1 MKRPASRL
9 AAAALLFALTS
20 GTAALAQQPAAEPAT
35 PAAANLTKNQ
45 LDLARSVVL
54 GSGMGRSF
62 EALVPTFAEQIRQL
76 YVTRPEIQKDLD
88 TVLEQIKPEIEKKK
102 EDLITA
108 AARTMASH
116 LSEADLGQIDT
127 FFKSQAGQRYVA
139 AQPLVLDDIFN
150 DMRQWTS
157 QTADFALARVREEM
171 KKKGHNDL

>member
-1 MKRPASRL
+1 MKRPASRF
-9 AAAALLFALTS
+9 AAAVFFLALTS
-20 GTAALAQQPAAEPAT
+20 GTAALAQQPAAA
-35 PAAANLTKNQ
+35 PAAAANMTKNQ

-88 TVLEQIKPEIEKKK
+88 SVLEQIKPEIEKKK

-157 QTADFALARVREEM
+157 QTADFVLARVREEM
-171 KKKGHNDL
+171 KKKGHSDL